1 VHLDLIPKSRI
12 NKERKYEL
20 FAQAK
25 QPRKTFN
32 SKGKKTNLLESIHND
47 ICDGNNVLTRSGKR
61 YFIFFFY
68 DFQDIVMF
76 VWIILKVNYLIS
88 LIFLKQM

>member
-1 VHLDLIPKSRI
+1 
-12 NKERKYEL
+12 
-20 FAQAK
+20 
-25 QPRKTFN
+25 
-32 SKGKKTNLLESIHND
+32 
-47 ICDGNNVLTRSGKR
+47 LTRSGKR
-61 YFIFFFY
+61 YFIFFFD

>member
-12 NKERKYEL
+12 NKKRKYEL

-25 QPRKTFN
+25 KPRKTFN
-32 SKGKKTNLLESIHND
+32 SKGKKTNLLELIHSD

-61 YFIFFFY
+61 YFIFFLMIFK
-68 DFQDIVMF
+68 
-76 VWIILKVNYLIS
+76 ILLC
-88 LIFLKQM
+88 LFE

>member
-61 YFIFFFY
+61 YFIFFFMI
-68 DFQDIVMF
+68 FK
-76 VWIILKVNYLIS
+76 ILLC
-88 LIFLKQM
+88 LFE

>member
-1 VHLDLIPKSRI
+1 MHLDLIPKSRI